1 MIASPLVG
9 IVGGPISGEVMQRM
23 NQLGGLAG
31 WQWLFLIEG
40 IPAVMLGVTAWFY
53 LSDRPGKAGWLSE
66 VERSWLSGK
75 IAEEHDRR
83 ETTHTLHLK
92 QVLVSPRVWQLI
104 LLYTTIA
111 GGIAGLTNYLPTLI
125 KARFPKLE
133 IADIGWL
140 SAIPS
145 VGAIIGLVLVGSHS
159 DRTGERRWHVAA
171 PALVASMGW
180 ALYTLTDSPWISLL
194 ALTLAQT
201 GMISVMG
208 PFWSMPTA
216 FLSGRAAAGGIALI
230 NAFGNLG
237 GFFAPGIIGE
247 LQSASGDYT
256 GGMLVMSGTFVVTA
270 ILAISVKK

>member
-1 MIASPLVG
+1 
-9 IVGGPISGEVMQRM
+9 
-23 NQLGGLAG
+23 
-31 WQWLFLIEG
+31 
-40 IPAVMLGVTAWFY
+40 MLGVTAWFY

-92 QVLVSPRVWQLI
+92 QVLVSPKSLATHLVVHHDRRGYCRADQLLAHTYQGPI
-104 LLYTTIA
+104 SKAGNRRHRLAVGDTQRWRDYRPGA
-111 GGIAGLTNYLPTLI
+111 GGEPFRSNRRTTLACRCTSTCSQHGLGTLYVDRFALDQS
-125 KARFPKLE
+125 AR
-133 IADIGWL
+133 
-140 SAIPS
+140 
-145 VGAIIGLVLVGSHS
+145 V
-159 DRTGERRWHVAA
+159 
-171 PALVASMGW
+171 
-180 ALYTLTDSPWISLL
+180 
-194 ALTLAQT
+194 TLAQT